1 MKEEIIGQRDNVL
14 IRRAILEPGE
24 ASYWHTDAC
33 HRFSVIV
40 RGDELAI
47 EYRDGRPTQRFKV
60 SPGDAGWDEPADQA
74 HRAVNVG
81 HGVYDEVVVFFL
93 GSAGSDPQPKVE

>member
-1 MKEEIIGQRDNVL
+1 MKEEIIGQRDNIM

-24 ASYWHTDAC
+24 ATHWHTDAC

-47 EYRDGRPTQRFKV
+47 EYRDGLPAQRLKV
-60 SPGDAGWDEPADQA
+60 SPGDAGWDEPTDQA
-74 HRAVNVG
+74 HRGVNVG
-81 HGVYDEVVVFFL
+81 SCVYEEVVIFFL
-93 GSAGSDPQPKVE
+93 NGSGSNPQPKVE

>member
-24 ASYWHTDAC
+24 ASHWHTDVC
-33 HRFSVIV
+33 HRFSVIL

-47 EYRDGRPTQRFKV
+47 EYSDGRPAQRFKV
-60 SPGDAGWDEPADQA
+60 SPGDAGWDEPTDQA
-74 HRAVNVG
+74 HRAVNIG
-81 HGVYDEVVVFFL
+81 HGVYEEVVIFFL
-93 GSAGSDPQPKVE
+93 DSAGSVPQPKVE